1 MKSGYCFDDF
11 CTDPEVCSISSS
23 EHSNPE
29 GYHNIATD
37 EGDEGT
43 MQYDPDAGTSGFKY
57 SETYGGIYAMDS
69 GAQGATL
76 TPNLGSAKTDLTLAM
91 LLKHDVQETY
101 SSQEVFQ
108 QNSLVVSRYK

>member
-11 CTDPEVCSISSS
+11 CTDSEVCTISPG
-23 EHSNPE
+23 EHSNPK
-29 GYHNIATD
+29 GYNNIAA
-37 EGDEGT
+37 DEGT
-43 MQYDPDAGTSGFKY
+43 ATLQYDPDAGTSGFKW
-57 SETYGGIYAMDS
+57 SENYGGIYATDS

-76 TPNLGSAKTDLTLAM
+76 SPNLGSAKTDLTLAI